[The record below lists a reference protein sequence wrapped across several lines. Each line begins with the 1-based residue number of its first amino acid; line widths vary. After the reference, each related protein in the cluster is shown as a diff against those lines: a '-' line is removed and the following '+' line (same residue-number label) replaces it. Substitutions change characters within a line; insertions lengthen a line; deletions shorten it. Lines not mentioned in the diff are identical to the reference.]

1 MLNFRNYT
9 PKKAQYNFQEIAPLK
24 SEVKFSRRGGLKNYI
39 SMIIICINKHNA
51 QHNKQMHVQKI
62 DLNPIITGGVKKT
75 FRSTI
80 DKNSVFSLFMHSQKW
95 LYNGPF
101 RGYSKVHNVIHI
113 LTTRKC
119 VSKIVL
125 C

>member
-1 MLNFRNYT
+1 
-9 PKKAQYNFQEIAPLK
+9 
-24 SEVKFSRRGGLKNYI
+24 
-39 SMIIICINKHNA
+39 MIIICIDKHNA
-51 QHNKQMHVQKI
+51 QHNKQIHVQKI
-62 DLNPIITGGVKKT
+62 DLNPIFTWGVKKT